1 MTCER
6 APTCERGLESRWLGF
21 FSSGDHDR
29 SCRLQK
35 RGERIRCKTADLE
48 ITAELEIKM
57 TLEKHWLSEQCFL
70 QFQSSVCQANELLL
84 TQHCVSDGK
93 RFVLTLGVIDY
104 SLICL
109 KTFWRGKKNSFKR
122 VQQQELRRTRQNFKN
137 HANQRRHQEC
147 VSKAFKGLISVV
159 SWVNIRDSG
168 VTDKQR
174 DIDEDEET
182 DR

>member
-48 ITAELEIKM
+48 ITTELEIKM

-70 QFQSSVCQANELLL
+70 QFHRSACQANELLL

-93 RFVLTLGVIDY
+93 RFVLTLLWLTTHRSVKFFGEEKLIKKSSTTRVEKDPTKLQKS
-104 SLICL
+104 SLEHL
-109 KTFWRGKKNSFKR
+109 
-122 VQQQELRRTRQNFKN
+122 
-137 HANQRRHQEC
+137 EC
-147 VSKAFKGLISVV
+147 VLKAFKRNQCSGLS
-159 SWVNIRDSG
+159 
-168 VTDKQR
+168 
-174 DIDEDEET
+174 IDEGRWNERQTNRERQT
-182 DR
+182 EKEMSELSV